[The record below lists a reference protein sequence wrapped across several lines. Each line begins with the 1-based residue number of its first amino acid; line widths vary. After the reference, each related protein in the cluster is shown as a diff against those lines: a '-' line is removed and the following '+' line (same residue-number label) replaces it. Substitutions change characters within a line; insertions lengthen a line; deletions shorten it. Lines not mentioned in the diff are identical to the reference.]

1 MRIALINS
9 GLGLLAAAAAVHRLR
24 PDADLV
30 LAMDPDGMP
39 WGPRTPD
46 DIAQRSLAAARA
58 AAAFGPDV
66 IVFACN
72 TGTVHALGALRAEF
86 EPGIPVVGTVPA
98 IKPAAAACDSVAIWA
113 TVATTASAY
122 QRQLIADFAGSAQVT
137 AVACPGL
144 ADAVDAGDEAGTRA
158 AVAGAAARTPADCR
172 AVVLGCTEYELAA
185 SEIAAALPHATLFG
199 SAAAVAAQALR
210 RAAAAGDRGSAAQAP
225 GALPPGAVAPETPSP
240 GRPSPR
246 APAQTGTVRV
256 ILSGRLAELP
266 AAALRYPEGRLLAG
280 LAGDRRAGDGPAGGV
295 PADPRPADPLSS
307 DPRLADPLS
316 ADPRPADRL
325 RADRPRADER
335 PPDERLPEPRPDDPA
350 EREAGRPSDR
360 PAGGAAGDGAPDPA
374 RSVTA

>member
-9 GLGLLAAAAAVHRLR
+9 GLGLLAAAAALHRLR

-39 WGPRTPD
+39 WGPRTPG
-46 DIAQRSLAAARA
+46 DIAGRSLASARA
-58 AAAFGPDV
+58 AAAFGPDA

-98 IKPAAAACDSVAIWA
+98 IKPAAAHSDSVAIWA

-122 QRQLIADFAGSAQVT
+122 QRQLIADFAGPAQVT

-158 AVAGAAARTPADCR
+158 AVAGAAARTPAGCG

-185 SEIAAALPHATLFG
+185 GEIAAALPDTTLFG
-199 SAAAVAAQALR
+199 SAAAVAAQTLR
-210 RAAAAGDRGSAAQAP
+210 RIGSGTSGGSVLPPPVAAGG
-225 GALPPGAVAPETPSP
+225 
-240 GRPSPR
+240 
-246 APAQTGTVRV
+246 TGTVRV
-256 ILSGRLAELP
+256 LLSGRPSDLP

-280 LAGDRRAGDGPAGGV
+280 LVVG
-295 PADPRPADPLSS
+295 L
-307 DPRLADPLS
+307 
-316 ADPRPADRL
+316 RPADRSGVGRSPDG
-325 RADRPRADER
+325 RAADE
-335 PPDERLPEPRPDDPA
+335 PA
-350 EREAGRPSDR
+350 DA
-360 PAGGAAGDGAPDPA
+360 AAAGSAARA
-374 RSVTA
+374 RSATA